1 MNEYPYSPL
10 RRRLLTALALSPF
23 IYAAPCRSDAGAA
36 PDLSRIAALEWQ
48 TVELLFALDIVPL
61 AVADI
66 PNYNQWVVSPRLP
79 ASVINIGQRTE
90 PNLELLLQLRP
101 SLLLLAQGYGPSPQ
115 TLRPIAP
122 SMAFDFSDGAGKP
135 LSVGK
140 RSIRQLAQRLGV
152 DERAERHLAQFDDF
166 LQRARRR
173 LQAYT
178 EQPLL
183 LFTLIDARHVLVI
196 GQNSLFQEV
205 LGELGIRNAW
215 QQETS
220 FWGTAVV
227 GIERLAEVKRARAIL
242 LEHHDQ
248 MLFDNVSA
256 TPLWR
261 ALPFVRENQFR
272 RMPAVWFYGATLSA
286 MRFCRMLMQAQEVG
300 R

>member
-1 MNEYPYSPL
+1 MSEHPFNPL

-23 IYAAPCRSDAGAA
+23 IYALPCRGSAA
-36 PDLSRIAALEWQ
+36 PDLTRIAALEWQ
-48 TVELLFALDIVPL
+48 TVELLFALDVVPM

-79 ASVINIGQRTE
+79 ASVIDIGQRTE
-90 PNLELLLQLRP
+90 PNLELLQQLRP

-115 TLRPIAP
+115 KLQPIAP
-122 SMAFDFSDGAGKP
+122 SMAFNFNDGNGKP

-140 RSIRQLAQRLGV
+140 RSIRQLAQRLGLE
-152 DERAERHLAQFDDF
+152 DRAERHLTQFSDF
-166 LQRARRR
+166 LQRARQQ

-183 LFTLIDARHVLVI
+183 LFSLIDARHVLVI

-205 LGELGIRNAW
+205 MTELGIRNAW
-215 QQETS
+215 QKETS
-220 FWGTAVV
+220 FWGTTVV

-248 MLFDNVSA
+248 MVFDSVSA
-256 TPLWR
+256 TPLWQ
-261 ALPFVRENQFR
+261 ALPFVRQNQLR
-272 RMPAVWFYGATLSA
+272 RVPAVWFYGATLSA
-286 MRFCRMLMQAQEVG
+286 MRFCRLLMQAQES
-300 R
+300 RR